1 MEKIQCEVTSEVFA
15 SKKTGVP
22 HVRMERRDNEMDE
35 EYMNALEAAK
45 KYNLFLKVVTSVKS
59 FDSYNSFFNIY
70 TESEEPCRRI
80 VVLTK
85 TKELEEVYDE
95 NPNEKVDQCKSV
107 DGNIWISDYSLLVNP
122 DKIDLSNLI
131 VNKKLIE
138 ELVWG

>member
-1 MEKIQCEVTSEVFA
+1 MDKEYINAMEAV
-15 SKKTGVP
+15 
-22 HVRMERRDNEMDE
+22 
-35 EYMNALEAAK
+35 K

-70 TESEEPCRRI
+70 DESEQPCRRI

-85 TKELEEVYDE
+85 NKELEEVYDE